1 MYSHCTTR
9 LYKAAGA
16 ASWPDSPAP
25 SAQQQQ
31 NQQITQYK
39 MPELKAEEIVQVDIN
54 PFLVIHTEICIS
66 KLA

>member
-1 MYSHCTTR
+1 
-9 LYKAAGA
+9 
-16 ASWPDSPAP
+16 
-25 SAQQQQ
+25 
-31 NQQITQYK
+31 